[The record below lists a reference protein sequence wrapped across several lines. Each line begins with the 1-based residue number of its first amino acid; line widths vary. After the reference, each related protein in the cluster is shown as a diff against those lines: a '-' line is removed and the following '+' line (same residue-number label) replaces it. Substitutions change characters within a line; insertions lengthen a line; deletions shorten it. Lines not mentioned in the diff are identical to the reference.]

1 MVTHLRWDLKQ
12 IFDMAVAEG
21 KVKLNPAVLL
31 FTPRSAAKA
40 GRRSMGIGE
49 CGKLFEQLDLRER
62 LIAKLAVIAGM
73 RPGEIFAL
81 TWDDVGEM
89 YVEVRRRVY
98 EGVLDS
104 PKSEKGCRRVALAKS
119 VLIDLSA
126 WKEFCADIRGF
137 VFPSEA
143 GTPLSKNNVWR
154 RNMRLKLKRVGL
166 EWCNFQVMRRTH
178 ATLMKGLNADPKLV
192 SDQMGHTL
200 DVNQNVY
207 TQSSVEMRLPLVNTL
222 DEAVLR

>member
-1 MVTHLRWDLKQ
+1 
-12 IFDMAVAEG
+12 
-21 KVKLNPAVLL
+21 
-31 FTPRSAAKA
+31 
-40 GRRSMGIGE
+40 
-49 CGKLFEQLDLRER
+49 
-62 LIAKLAVIAGM
+62 
-73 RPGEIFAL
+73 
-81 TWDDVGEM
+81 
-89 YVEVRRRVY
+89 
-98 EGVLDS
+98 
-104 PKSEKGCRRVALAKS
+104 VALAKS

-178 ATLMKGLNADPKLV
+178 HADEGIERRPKLV